1 MTICFLDQRQE
12 AKIAAT
18 AKELKEEEKQRADVK
33 SAAAKLLAE
42 AQKQEK
48 AEALRRKIKQ
58 AKDEAQLNFE
68 KIKQQALRQA
78 QEKIAAA
85 KEEEEKKVK
94 QELGANDDDFLNMN
108 PPGQPTDPY
117 SNLDPPIA
125 QEAEDKKDQKL
136 GANGDDFIDMGHQQ
150 PSQEDDFGNLD
161 PPGSPPAPKDAK
173 KDQKLGANGDDFID
187 MGHQQPSQED
197 DFGNLD
203 PPGSPPA
210 PKDAPSLKGV
220 ASAKAADAQVASL
233 EKELAAAKKKAS
245 GAEKALMQ
253 HLKGFDVAA
262 PGYDESDPDSY
273 HPVFNEAWKKGDLG
287 PLADSKRVPEDHPVG
302 HKRCRLHDIDCDEM
316 WPYGKPQNLATE
328 PEERMGPLGDNMV
341 GVFGQDDV
349 VVNTEKSG
357 LKAKAEPYEDK
368 MGHLEEDSK
377 ENKDLLYG
385 NGRKSLSQRY
395 LGVGDVYVPLKKV
408 QQMEQNPAGGGQ
420 PLADFM
426 FGSWEQG
433 FHKPHRKAIR
443 GHVNMFDQP
452 YRQAWNV
459 AKGNGHAVFKTPP
472 TPNAYGGPVS
482 LGPSHGDDKED
493 DTYVW
498 DDKEEEE
505 TQANAEGAQPDVEEH

>member
-1 MTICFLDQRQE
+1 MTICFLNQRQE

-150 PSQEDDFGNLD
+150 PSQDDDFGNLD
-161 PPGSPPAPKDAK
+161 PPGSPPAPKDA
-173 KDQKLGANGDDFID
+173 
-187 MGHQQPSQED
+187 S
-197 DFGNLD
+197 
-203 PPGSPPA
+203 
-210 PKDAPSLKGV
+210 SLKGV

-233 EKELAAAKKKAS
+233 EKELAAAKKKAA
-245 GAEKALMQ
+245 GAEKALVQ